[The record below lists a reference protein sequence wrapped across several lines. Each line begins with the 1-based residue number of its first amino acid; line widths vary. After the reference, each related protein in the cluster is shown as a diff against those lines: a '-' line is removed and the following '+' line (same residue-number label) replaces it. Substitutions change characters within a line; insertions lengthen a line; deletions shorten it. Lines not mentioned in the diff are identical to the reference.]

1 MKRPGRL
8 LTALLL
14 AVCPLLCGAS
24 SPGTAKDASPDFCAA
39 LGEELGAEQ
48 LMVVAAVDTGT
59 AWLSLHERDA
69 DGAWTQ
75 LVSAPA
81 FIGLGGLGKT
91 REGDGKTPA
100 GTYGFNAA
108 FGTQEDPGCAIAYH
122 RVTEDDYWS
131 GDQRDGFCY
140 NELVS
145 IRDLPELD
153 TSVSEHLCEML
164 PQYRYALSIDYNA
177 AGEKGKGSAI
187 FLHCMHEAKPFTH
200 GCVAIPEDKMLTVM
214 QTVRPDCVLF
224 IGQLR
229 ELSPALWRSWT
240 GAQVSED

>member
-24 SPGTAKDASPDFCAA
+24 PDAADASPAFCAA

-48 LMVVAAVDTGT
+48 LVVIAVVDKST

-75 LVSAPA
+75 RVSTPA
-81 FIGLGGLGKT
+81 FIGRNGLGKS
-91 REGDGKTPA
+91 REGDAKTPA
-100 GTYGFNAA
+100 GVFGFNAA
-108 FGTQEDPGCAIAYH
+108 FGTQEDPGCGIPY
-122 RVTEDDYWS
+122 RQLTEDDYWS
-131 GDQRDGFCY
+131 GDQRDGFHY
-140 NELVS
+140 NEMVS

-153 TSVSEHLCEML
+153 TAASEHLCEIV
-164 PQYRYALSIDYNA
+164 PQYRYALNIDYNA

-187 FLHCMHEAKPFTH
+187 FLHCMGGEKPFTQ
-200 GCVAIPEDKMLTVM
+200 GCVSIREEQLLTLM
-214 QTVRPDCVLF
+214 RALRPGCAVVIDE
-224 IGQLR
+224 LR
-229 ELSPALWRSWT
+229 TLSPETWERWT
-240 GAQVSED
+240 GA